1 MKAGRFLWI
10 FPVAILIVFSGVVQA
25 QDNKPAA
32 GYSLGADRIAR
43 MEQIIDSF
51 ANAKQFMGEVLV
63 AEDGRAVLDKSYGFA
78 NVEWQVPNT
87 AESKFRLGSIT
98 KQFTAASI
106 LLLEQQGKLST
117 DDLVKKYMPD
127 APAAWDKIT
136 IYQVLT
142 HTSGIPSFTGFPDY
156 HANEVKPY
164 TPEQLVAW
172 FKDKPL
178 DFQPGTDWRYSNSGY
193 VLLGYL
199 IEKISGRSYA
209 QFVRSNI
216 FDPLDMKDTGYDS
229 FTEIIPHRA
238 MGYLNGPTGLQ
249 NAPYIDMSIPLSAGA
264 LYSTTHDLLK
274 WEQALFA
281 GKLLNATE
289 LKKMTTPFKQDY
301 ACGLMIL
308 KLPGGHPIITHGGGI
323 EGFNTA
329 LAYYPDNKLTVVAL
343 SNLNGSAPDEIANKL
358 GMTAYGEKVVL
369 TAERKEIAVT
379 PAVLAEYVGTYKL
392 APKFDLAITL
402 EGAQLMAQ
410 ATGQPK
416 FPLFAESPTRFFL
429 KVVDAQVEFFKENS
443 KVTYLVLHQNG
454 HDTKAMKQ

>member
-1 MKAGRFLWI
+1 MFATVI
-10 FPVAILIVFSGVVQA
+10 FIAFSAVLLA
-25 QDNKPAA
+25 EDNKPPAE
-32 GYSLGADRIAR
+32 YSLGADRIAR

-51 ANAKQFMGEVLV
+51 TKAKQFMGEVLV
-63 AEDGRAVLDKSYGFA
+63 AEDGRIVLDKSYGFA

-142 HTSGIPSFTGFPDY
+142 HTSGIPSFTDFSDY
-156 HANEVKPY
+156 HANEVKLY

-178 DFQPGTDWRYSNSGY
+178 EFEPGTDWRYSNSGY

-209 QFVRSNI
+209 QFVRENI
-216 FDPLDMKDTGYDS
+216 FDPLGMKDTGYDS
-229 FTEIIPHRA
+229 FTEIIFHRA
-238 MGYLNGPTGLQ
+238 TGYINGPMGLE
-249 NAPYIDMSIPLSAGA
+249 NARYIDMSIPLSAGA

-274 WEQALFA
+274 WEQVLF
-281 GKLLNATE
+281 GWKLLNATE
-289 LKKMTTPFKQDY
+289 LKKMTTPFKHDY

-308 KLPGGHPIITHGGGI
+308 KGTGGHPMITHGGGI

-329 LAYYPDNKLTVVAL
+329 LAYYPDNKLTVIAL
-343 SNLNGSAPDEIANKL
+343 GNLNGSAPDEIVKDL
-358 GMTAYGEKVVL
+358 GMTAYGETVVL
-369 TAERKEIAVT
+369 NSERKEIAVD
-379 PAVLAEYVGTYKL
+379 PAVLAKYVGTYKL
-392 APKFDLAITL
+392 APNLDLAITL
-402 EGAQLMAQ
+402 EGTQLMVLP
-410 ATGQPK
+410 TGQPK
-416 FPLFAESPTRFFL
+416 FPLFAESQTKFFL
-429 KVVDAQVEFFKENS
+429 KAVDAQVEFFKENG
-443 KVTYLVLHQNG
+443 KVNYLVLHQNG
-454 HDTKAMKQ
+454 QDTKAMKQ